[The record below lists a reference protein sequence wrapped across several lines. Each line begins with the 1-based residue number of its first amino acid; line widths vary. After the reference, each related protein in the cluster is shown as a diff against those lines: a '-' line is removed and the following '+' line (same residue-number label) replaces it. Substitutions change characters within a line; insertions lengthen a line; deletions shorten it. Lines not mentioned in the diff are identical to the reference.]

1 MRGRS
6 ARGHVVEHF
15 LDLVLDEAPLL
26 LDDDDLVEPAGEAP
40 DAVGLQRPA
49 HADLVEREAEA
60 ARRRVVDG
68 EVVERLA
75 HVEIG
80 FSGGDDAEP
89 APRPV
94 DHGTVEPVRPAVGAG
109 CVELVFEQP
118 FLLIERR
125 VRPADVE
132 PARRQPRAVGGRD
145 GDAVRVHRDDGRTVH
160 RLGDADEADPEPGVA
175 RERPAVQA
183 IVQEL
188 LHAGRVEHRH
198 GGAHEV
204 ELALVR
210 GRGGGADMIVAG
222 QREHAAM
229 GGGAGVVGVLEDVH
243 RAVDARPLAVPDRED
258 PVVLRAGEEAH
269 LLGAPEGGGR
279 QVFVDSRLEQ
289 HAVLLQ
295 EGPRLPQRPVEIAE
309 RRAAVAGDQ
318 AGRVEPGRTVSQM
331 LHHRQPDQR
340 LGAGHVDL
348 ALPGGVL
355 VVERDRGERHHPSC
369 RKCGRIIPHGGASS
383 RRGVHHRLGRPS
395 HCLCAILLTPS
406 PGRAGQRGRA

>member
-1 MRGRS
+1 MMLRPLGRGQI
-6 ARGHVVEHF
+6 VEQL

-26 LDDDDLVEPAGEAP
+26 LDDDDLVEPVGEAP

-60 ARRRVVDG
+60 PGRRLVDG

-80 FSGGDDAEP
+80 FSRGDDAEP

-94 DHGTVEPVRPAVGAG
+94 DHGPVEPVRPAVGAG
-109 CVELVFEQP
+109 CVELVFEQS
-118 FLLIERR
+118 LLLVERR
-125 VRPADVE
+125 VGPADVE
-132 PARRQPRAVGGRD
+132 PALGKRMVVGHGD
-145 GDAVRVHRDDGRTVH
+145 GHTVGVHRDDGRAVH
-160 RLGDADEADPEPGVA
+160 RLGDADEADPEAGVA
-175 RERPAVQA
+175 RERPAVQPK
-183 IVQEL
+183 IQEL

-210 GRGGGADMIVAG
+210 RGRGGADMVVAG
-222 QREHAAM
+222 QREHATVRRR
-229 GGGAGVVGVLEDVH
+229 AGVVGVLEDVH
-243 RAVDARPLAVPDRED
+243 RAVDARPLAVPDGED
-258 PVVLRAGEEAH
+258 AVLLRAGEEAD

-279 QVFVDSRLEQ
+279 QVLVDPRLEQ
-289 HAVLLQ
+289 HAVPLQ

-318 AGRVEPGRTVSQM
+318 AGRVEPGRTISQM
-331 LHHRQPDQR
+331 LHHGQPDQR

-355 VVERDRGERHHPSC
+355 VVERDRGERHHVSC
-369 RKCGRIIPHGGASS
+369 RECRRIIPHGAASP
-383 RRGVHHRLGRPS
+383 RRGEGAPAPPQAKAAPRIAFAPS
-395 HCLCAILLTPS
+395 C
-406 PGRAGQRGRA
+406 